1 MPGVRI
7 ELPAIRCHSPHVT
20 GDKLDARLDKRAGAI
35 LELLSEPAR
44 RPSRWFLRNPELRK
58 NLDRFQTAMRDVQRL
73 RRAGLLTKDHED
85 ALVALLLSDKDPG
98 DYSADSLG
106 LLLESVDQLIVEA
119 GDAKLV
125 CSLLEIEYA
134 RDASEGGGD
143 IPTWSALFPS
153 KRLAASQQFAEGKS
167 VSEAELDE
175 ARRKLSMLLRARH
188 SVYALRRARSTTKA
202 VRLLWLT
209 PALTALVVAL
219 IVLAGWLADDAGFGE
234 AVLVA
239 VAGAVGATLAA
250 AFKLRDTLPRLGDLR
265 TFWYTFPLQI
275 PLGAVAGLFLWIVL
289 ESGLVDVA
297 GTADWAVAAALA
309 FAAGFSE
316 PFLLKTVERIA
327 GSAKDEEH
335 EKPKPAGEQES

>member
-1 MPGVRI
+1 
-7 ELPAIRCHSPHVT
+7 VT
-20 GDKLDARLDKRAGAI
+20 GDRLDARLDARARAI

-44 RPSRWFLRNPELRK
+44 RPARWFLRNPELRK
-58 NLDRFQTAMRDVQRL
+58 NLDRFQTAIRDVQRL
-73 RRAGLLTKDHED
+73 RRAGLLEQEHEE
-85 ALVALLLSDKDPG
+85 ALVALLLSDKKPET
-98 DYSADSLG
+98 YNADSLG

-125 CSLLEIEYA
+125 SSLLEIEYA

-143 IPTWSALFPS
+143 IPTWSTLFPD
-153 KRLAASQQFAEGKS
+153 RLAASQDFAEGKNLG
-167 VSEAELDE
+167 ETELAE
-175 ARRKLSMLLRARH
+175 ARRRLSMLLRARH

-219 IVLAGWLADDAGFGE
+219 IVLAGWVADDAGWGE
-234 AVLVA
+234 ALLVA

-250 AFKLRDTLPRLGDLR
+250 TFKLRDTLPRLGDLR

-297 GTADWAVAAALA
+297 GSSDWAVAAALA

-316 PFLLKTVERIA
+316 PFLLKTVERIV
-327 GSAKDEEH
+327 GEKDEKL
-335 EKPKPAGEQES
+335 EKPPCHPDS

>member
-1 MPGVRI
+1 MRDVRI
-7 ELPAIRCHSPHVT
+7 ELTVFRCHSQAVT
-20 GDKLDARLDKRAGAI
+20 GDKLDSRLDARARAI
-35 LELLSEPAR
+35 LELLSEPAW
-44 RPSRWFLRNPELRK
+44 RPARWFLRNPELRK
-58 NLDRFQTAMRDVQRL
+58 NLDRLQTAIRDVQRL
-73 RRAGLLTKDHED
+73 RRTGPLAQEHED
-85 ALVALLLSDKDPG
+85 ALVALLLSDKRPET
-98 DYSADSLG
+98 YNADSLG

-125 CSLLEIEYA
+125 SSLLEIEYA

-143 IPTWSALFPS
+143 IPTWSTLF
-153 KRLAASQQFAEGKS
+153 RDRVAASEEPADGRDL
-167 VSEAELDE
+167 SETELAE
-175 ARRKLSMLLRARH
+175 ARRRLSMLLRARH

-219 IVLAGWLADDAGFGE
+219 VVLAGWVADDAGWGD
-234 AVLVA
+234 ALLAA
-239 VAGAVGATLAA
+239 VAGAVGATLGAA
-250 AFKLRDTLPRLGDLR
+250 YKLRDTLPRLGDLR

-297 GTADWAVAAALA
+297 GSSDWAVATALA

-316 PFLLKTVERIA
+316 PFLLKTVERIV
-327 GSAKDEEH
+327 GAKGE
-335 EKPKPAGEQES
+335 EQEKTACRPES